1 MSGEIL
7 ADAWNMPFANMVCW
21 YAKRLI
27 QKKFHAV
34 RVLAGNR
41 PAFDELAREPNASM
55 LIMNHCS
62 WWDPMLMFAL
72 RHLYFKN
79 RTNITPMD
87 RTQLERFQFLRKCG
101 LFGIDP
107 DRTESLTQMTE
118 YVQKRISELPRLM
131 ISLTP
136 QGRFVDVR
144 NEVRPRPGAS
154 AILARNPDMRVWRIS
169 CEYGFWQDQR
179 PEIFLSVA
187 EIAPPEKR
195 STASWQRQLGEVMEC
210 NQRLLADAVKSRDP
224 NLFESIL
231 GDRGN
236 KINPLYDLWLKARGK
251 NPGIEMKHRIAPVNP
266 RR

>member
-7 ADAWNMPFANMVCW
+7 ADAWNARFANMVCW

-27 QKKFHAV
+27 EKKFYAV
-34 RVLAGNR
+34 RVLVGNR
-41 PAFDELAREPNASM
+41 PAFDALSREENASM

-62 WWDPMLMFAL
+62 WWDPMVMLAL

-107 DRTESLTQMTE
+107 DRADSLTQMTE
-118 YVQKRISELPRLM
+118 YVQKRLGELPRPM

-154 AILARNPDMRVWRIS
+154 AILAKNPSMRVWRIS

-179 PEIFLSVA
+179 PEIFMSVA
-187 EIAPPEKR
+187 EIAPPQTP
-195 STASWQRQLGEVMEC
+195 STASWQRQLGEVMESH
-210 NQRLLADAVKSRDP
+210 QRLLAEAVKSRQP
-224 NLFESIL
+224 ELFEAIL

-236 KINPLYDLWLKARGK
+236 KIHPLYDLWLKARGK
-251 NPGIEMKHRIAPVNP
+251 NPGIEIKHRLAPVNS

>member
-7 ADAWNMPFANMVCW
+7 QDAWNARFANVVCW

-41 PAFDELAREPNASM
+41 PAFDDLAREPHASM

-62 WWDPMLMFAL
+62 WWDPMIMLAL

-107 DRTESLTQMTE
+107 DRAQSLSLMTD
-118 YVQKRISELPRLM
+118 YVQKRLGELPRPM

-154 AILARNPDMRVWRIS
+154 AILARNPGMRVWRIS
-169 CEYGFWQDQR
+169 CEYGFWQDQK

-187 EIAPPEKR
+187 EIAPPEKC
-195 STASWQRQLGEVMEC
+195 STASWQRHLGDVMESH
-210 NQRLLADAVKSRDP
+210 QRILAEAVKSRDP

-236 KINPLYDLWLKARGK
+236 KIHPLYDLWLRARGK
-251 NPGIEMKHRIAPVNP
+251 TPGIEMKHRLASANP
-266 RR
+266 QR